1 MMTATFWIIIGGAI
15 VTYLTR
21 IGGHLILTRFDR
33 IHPRVQAGLDAV
45 PAAVLTTLVAP
56 AVVDGGPSEW
66 AAFAIAVVAGVRVS
80 TIPMVIIGA
89 VAVALLRQILG

>member
-1 MMTATFWIIIGGAI
+1 MSTTFWIIIGGAI

-21 IGGHLILTRFDR
+21 IGGHVILTRFER

-56 AVVDGGPSEW
+56 AIVEGGPNEW
-66 AAFAIAVVAGVRVS
+66 AAFAVAVLAGLRVS
-80 TIPMVIIGA
+80 IIWMVIIGT
-89 VAVALLRQILG
+89 VTVALLRQITG

>member
-1 MMTATFWIIIGGAI
+1 MSVTLWIIIGGAL

-56 AVVDGGPSEW
+56 TVVAGGPNEW
-66 AAFAIAVVAGVRVS
+66 AAFVIAVVAGLRVS
-80 TIPMVIIGA
+80 IIWMVIIGT
-89 VAVALLRQILG
+89 VAVAILRQISG